1 MVTDLI
7 TRAYSVLV
15 EDEEDHGCRELSES
29 ACREVPHNV
38 ARLVGGLTLQKLG
51 DRVVDPKTVLAWLL
65 TGLGAPAF
73 LIGLLVPVRESGS
86 LLPQAAMVPWVRR
99 FGLRKRVWA
108 AGGFGQALAVVA
120 IGLAALFLEGAVAGW
135 VILTALAGFALSR
148 AMSSIASKDIL
159 GKTVPRGNRGSVT
172 GLAASVAGLGALA
185 VGAGLSLFGED
196 AGTEVL
202 GGMIL
207 AASGL
212 WVLASIIFLTVE
224 ETPSPGDA
232 ADPATSLRQSF
243 GLLRRDPAF
252 RTFVIARTLLLVTA
266 LSPPFVVSLAAASGR
281 SAGGLGSFVVAAG
294 IAGLVG
300 SPVWG
305 RLADRSSRLV
315 MAGAAL
321 SGGVAVFIYL
331 AVRAAWG
338 ETAFLAPVTYLV
350 LAVIHAGSRMGR
362 KTYVV
367 DMARGDERTRYV
379 AVSNTLIGL
388 ALLATGVV
396 GAAASRFGEE
406 WALAALAAAGVAGAL
421 VSWRLPEI
429 HAEEA

>member
-1 MVTDLI
+1 M

-15 EDEEDHGCRELSES
+15 EDEEDHGCRELPES
-29 ACREVPHNV
+29 ACREVPRNA

-51 DRVVDPKTVLAWLL
+51 DRIVDPKTVLAWLL
-65 TGLGAPAF
+65 TSLGAPAF

-108 AGGFGQALAVVA
+108 VGGFGQAIAVVA
-120 IGLAALFLEGAVAGW
+120 IGLAAVFLDGAVAGW
-135 VILTALAGFALSR
+135 AILAALAVFSLSR
-148 AMSSIASKDIL
+148 ALSSIASKDIL

-172 GLAASVAGLGALA
+172 GLAASVAGFGAMA
-185 VGAGLSLFGED
+185 VGTGLSLFGES
-196 AGTEVL
+196 AGAQAL
-202 GGMIL
+202 GAMIL
-207 AASGL
+207 AAAVL
-212 WVLASIIFLTVE
+212 WIVASFVFLTID

-243 GLLRRDPAF
+243 DLLRSDLAF
-252 RTFVIARTLLLVTA
+252 RNFVVARTLLLVTA
-266 LSPPFVVSLAAASGR
+266 LSPPFVVSLAAESGR

-315 MAGAAL
+315 MAGAAV
-321 SGGVAVFIYL
+321 SGGLAVFAYL
-331 AVRAAWG
+331 AVRAVWDATVW
-338 ETAFLAPVTYLV
+338 LAPVTYLV
-350 LAVIHAGSRMGR
+350 LAVIHAGARMGR

-379 AVSNTLIGL
+379 AVSNTLIGI

-406 WALAALAAAGVAGAL
+406 WALAGLAVAGLAGAL

-429 HAEEA
+429 HAEES